1 MRRSIMAAIVVLS
14 MAVGAVGP
22 SSADTRPAAVT
33 DPREERD
40 RVRQEQADLAASVD
54 VLKSDQATV
63 EQALRDLEANVEG
76 KQTEVDAAQAEV
88 ELAEQQANE
97 ANAQVLLREAE
108 VLGLRDELRTAAV
121 EAYMA
126 PPGGAVMYALGAEDL
141 NDASQ
146 RQSLYDV
153 KTVDTNDVID
163 RVQVARS
170 ELETD
175 REDAEAKGRDAQ
187 TRKDEAGRQLD
198 ELKAAQVQQQEFA
211 GQVES
216 RIDASLAR
224 SLELAATDADLSN
237 QIAMEE
243 AALAARIREAELAKE
258 REEARRKAE
267 EEANKPPPP
276 PPPPPGTPPPSDP
289 GVSTPVGT
297 VGGIALCKAGGI
309 TVSCRI
315 GQSVADL
322 VAAAKGDG
330 VILKGWGY
338 RDPARQIELRRQHCG
353 TSNYAIFDMPAS
365 QCTPPTAKPGQSQ
378 HEIGL
383 AIDFESCPTSSAC
396 FQWLQANAS
405 RFGLKNLPSESWHW
419 SPNGK

>member
-1 MRRSIMAAIVVLS
+1 MAAIVVFS
-14 MAVGAVGP
+14 VAVGAVGP
-22 SSADTRPAAVT
+22 SSADARPAAVT

-63 EQALRDLEANVEG
+63 EQALRDLEANVDG
-76 KQTEVDAAQAEV
+76 KQTEVDAAQLEV
-88 ELAEQQANE
+88 EAAEQQASE
-97 ANAQVLLREAE
+97 ADAQVLLREAE
-108 VLGLRDELRTAAV
+108 VLGMRDELRRAAV

-126 PPGGAVMYALGAEDL
+126 PPGGAEMFALGSEDL

-146 RQSLYDV
+146 RKSLYDV
-153 KTVDTNDVID
+153 KTADTNDVID

-170 ELETD
+170 ALETE
-175 REDAEAKGRDAQ
+175 REDARAKGRDAQ
-187 TRKDEAGRQLD
+187 TRKDEAARQLD
-198 ELKAAQVQQQEFA
+198 ELQSAQQQQQEFA

-224 SLELAATDADLSN
+224 SLELANTDTNLSN

-258 REEARRKAE
+258 REEARRRAE
-267 EEANKPPPP
+267 EEANRPPPP
-276 PPPPPGTPPPSDP
+276 PPPPPPTDP
-289 GVSTPVGT
+289 GVSTPIGT
-297 VGGIALCKAGGI
+297 TGGIPLCKAGGF
-309 TVSCRI
+309 TVNCRI

-322 VAAAKGDG
+322 VIAAKNDG
-330 VILKGWGY
+330 VVLKGWGY

-365 QCTPPTAKPGQSQ
+365 QCKPPTAKPGQSQ

-383 AIDFESCPTSSAC
+383 AIDFESCSSSSAC
-396 FQWLQANAS
+396 FQWLKANAS

-419 SPNGK
+419 SPSGN